1 MKKVSFI
8 AVMLLALLVS
18 QVVIWGEEYVTY
30 NADIE
35 PIISSNCSNCH
46 NWSGTWEGS
55 YENIIEAKSIYT
67 VADIPIVYPSKPDSS
82 VIIWRIEG
90 KLPSGDLITRMPKFS
105 GSLPEETI
113 ELFRTWIEQGAFED
127 TPVAVED
134 KTNTWLEIKKKFK

>member
-1 MKKVSFI
+1 MKKAGFI
-8 AVMLLALLVS
+8 AVFLSALLVAN
-18 QVVIWGEEYVTY
+18 VVIWGEEYVTY

-46 NWSGTWEGS
+46 IWSGTWEGS
-55 YENIIEAKSIYT
+55 YENIIEAKSSKT
-67 VADIPIVYPSKPDSS
+67 VAGIPIVYPSKPDSS

-90 KLPSGDLITRMPKFS
+90 KLPSGESIVRMPKFS

-134 KTNTWLEIKKKFK
+134 KTITWSEIKRKFK